1 MIPSAAL
8 VFLDAN
14 VLYSRTLR
22 DWISL
27 LALEGDCAVFD
38 LRYSED
44 VLAEW
49 MYRLR
54 RKRPEHSEQAIGGQ
68 RRRFVQAFPYGLV
81 TGYSPNE
88 VPCPPDPD
96 DRHVLAA
103 AVHGRADILV
113 TDDRRAFPP
122 ECVRESLSVLT
133 GDEFLGWAADRS
145 MPLVLRALARQIDY
159 YRRSLVSED
168 KDAVELIAH
177 LRKAGAPRFAE
188 RLENHLAGPPGR

>member
-1 MIPSAAL
+1 MIPSAPL

-14 VLYSRTLR
+14 ILYSRTLR

-81 TGYSPNE
+81 TGYSPND
-88 VPCPPDPD
+88 VPCPPDP
-96 DRHVLAA
+96 
-103 AVHGRADILV
+103 
-113 TDDRRAFPP
+113 DDRRAFPP
-122 ECVRESLSVLT
+122 ECVRESLSVRT
-133 GDEFLGWAADRS
+133 GDEFLNWVADRS
-145 MPLVLRALARQIDY
+145 MPLVMRTLVRQIDY
-159 YRRSLVSED
+159 YRRSLVAED
-168 KDAVELIAH
+168 KDAAELIAH
-177 LRKAGAPRFAE
+177 LRKAGAPRFAD
-188 RLENHLAGPPGR
+188 RLENHLAEPSGR

>member
-1 MIPSAAL
+1 MIPGAPL

-14 VLYSRTLR
+14 VLFSRTLR

-27 LALEGDCAVFD
+27 LALESDCNVFD

-68 RRRFVQAFPYGLV
+68 RRRFVEAFPYGLV
-81 TGYSPNE
+81 TGYSPSD
-88 VPCPPDPD
+88 VPCPPDSD

-103 AVHGRADILV
+103 AIHGAVDILV
-113 TDDRRAFPP
+113 TDDQRAFPP
-122 ECVRESLSVLT
+122 ECVRERLSVLT
-133 GDEFLGWAADRS
+133 SDDFLNWVADRS
-145 MPLVLRALARQIDY
+145 VSLVQRVTTRQIDY
-159 YRRSLVSED
+159 YRRSLVAPD
-168 KDAVELIAH
+168 RDAVELIAY
-177 LRKAGAPRFAE
+177 LRKAGAPRFAR
-188 RLENHLAGPPGR
+188 RLEEQLPEPPVR

>member
-1 MIPSAAL
+1 
-8 VFLDAN
+8 
-14 VLYSRTLR
+14 
-22 DWISL
+22 
-27 LALEGDCAVFD
+27 
-38 LRYSED
+38 
-44 VLAEW
+44 

-81 TGYSPNE
+81 TGYSPND

-103 AVHGRADILV
+103 AVHGRSRHPG
-113 TDDRRAFPP
+113 DRRPARFPP

-133 GDEFLGWAADRS
+133 GDEFLNWVADRS
-145 MPLVLRALARQIDY
+145 MPLVMRTLARQIDY
-159 YRRSLVSED
+159 YRRSLVAED

-177 LRKAGAPRFAE
+177 LRKAARPVSPSARESPR
-188 RLENHLAGPPGR
+188 RSVRR

>member
-1 MIPSAAL
+1 
-8 VFLDAN
+8 
-14 VLYSRTLR
+14 
-22 DWISL
+22 
-27 LALEGDCAVFD
+27 
-38 LRYSED
+38 
-44 VLAEW
+44 

-81 TGYSPNE
+81 TGYSPND

-96 DRHVLAA
+96 DRHVLA

-122 ECVRESLSVLT
+122 ECVRESLSVRT
-133 GDEFLGWAADRS
+133 GDEFLNWVADRS
-145 MPLVLRALARQIDY
+145 MPLVMRTLARQIDY
-159 YRRSLVSED
+159 YRRSLVAED

-177 LRKAGAPRFAE
+177 LRKAGASRFAD
-188 RLENHLAGPPGR
+188 RLENHLADPSGR

>member
-1 MIPSAAL
+1 MIPGAPL

-14 VLYSRTLR
+14 VLFSRTLR

-27 LALEGDCAVFD
+27 LALDSDCTVFD

-68 RRRFVQAFPYGLV
+68 RRRFVQAFPDGLV
-81 TGYSPNE
+81 TGYTPQD

-103 AVHGRADILV
+103 AVHGGVHFLV

-122 ECVRESLSVLT
+122 ECTQEMLSVLT
-133 GDEFLGWAADRS
+133 GDEFLNWVADRS
-145 MPLVLRALARQIDY
+145 MVLVRSVLARQTDY
-159 YRRSLVSED
+159 YRRSLVAQD
-168 KDAVELIAH
+168 RDAVELIAH
-177 LRKAGAPRFAE
+177 LRKAGALRFAQ
-188 RLENHLAGPPGR
+188 RLEDQLPDPSAR

>member
-1 MIPSAAL
+1 MIPSAPL

-22 DWISL
+22 DWVSL

-81 TGYSPNE
+81 TGYSPND

-122 ECVRESLSVLT
+122 GCVRESLSVLT
-133 GDEFLGWAADRS
+133 GDESSTGWPTVRCPWFCGHWRGKSTTTGAAWSPRTRTRS
-145 MPLVLRALARQIDY
+145 
-159 YRRSLVSED
+159 
-168 KDAVELIAH
+168 
-177 LRKAGAPRFAE
+177 
-188 RLENHLAGPPGR
+188 N